1 MKSLKPSILA
11 TMLILCVALIT
22 SCTKDTDGENWS
34 PTQALPPD
42 TTANN
47 NNNNPIDTNQ
57 VQSYPFNMQAILIGD
72 QSFLGDSTTYQYT
85 YDTLTTMHEFS
96 CNDVYGR
103 QLILRLP
110 DLNLGDH
117 PISFST
123 STTITLID
131 DTVVFDT
138 GFNPNGYV
146 NIYSNSN
153 GRISALFESDMTDIG
168 GTGQIKELVNGL
180 LENASFE

>member
-1 MKSLKPSILA
+1 MKSFNPSFIA
-11 TMLILCVALIT
+11 TLLILGVAFIT

-42 TTANN
+42 TTSNN
-47 NNNNPIDTNQ
+47 NNNNPIDTGGIL
-57 VQSYPFNMQAILIGD
+57 SYPFNLQAILIGD

-85 YDTLTTMHEFS
+85 YDTLATMHEFS
-96 CNDVYGR
+96 CIDVNGR

-110 DLNLGDH
+110 DLDLGDH
-117 PISFST
+117 PISFAT
-123 STTITLID
+123 TTTITLID
-131 DTVVFDT
+131 GTVVFDT
-138 GFNPNGYV
+138 GFNPNGYI

-180 LENASFE
+180 MENAPYE